1 MKEIMQEL
9 ERKSC
14 DRPVELVKAQYAGKK
29 VIEFYGDYIPEQ
41 WIRAIGAEPYLICKG
56 GEPQAPEATLDYSLR
71 FMNPLAATMVGNY
84 LIGADRVMPM
94 ADAVVIQQHDCHYGR
109 MTEILEFKGLPI
121 YKVGVPADF
130 AVGISQ
136 QYYRHELREFKKFL
150 ENLVGVT
157 LDEDKVREN
166 YAKTN
171 KIHELLRK
179 IDELRKVENPPITFS
194 EFIRLN
200 HYTLRVDYDT
210 SIEALTKIYEKLKDA
225 PGAHAKNAPRILMMG
240 RAVAEGDYVVPGIV
254 EAAGGCI
261 ACDFLDEAI
270 RPYRTNISLEGDI
283 VDAFAEALY
292 DTRDPQC
299 IFQPS
304 WEIRFERLKEY
315 IKEYNIDAILWYQ
328 LAFDEIYDMEYTCYS
343 KWLKELNIPIMK
355 LESSY
360 EYSREATAPLATRLE
375 SFVESVK
382 EAK

>member
-1 MKEIMQEL
+1 MKQIMQEL

-94 ADAVVIQQHDCHYGR
+94 ADGVVIQQHDCHYGR

-136 QYYRHELREFKKFL
+136 QYYRHELREFKAYL
-150 ENLVGVT
+150 EQLVGKP

-194 EFIRLN
+194 DFIRLN

-210 SIEALTKIYEKLKDA
+210 SIAALEQIYDKLKDA
-225 PGAHAKNAPRILMMG
+225 PGVHEAGGPRIMLMG
-240 RAVAEGDYVVPGIV
+240 RAVAEGDYVVPGLV
-254 EAAGGCI
+254 ESAGGCI

-283 VDAFAEALY
+283 VDAFAEAMY

-304 WEIRFERLKEY
+304 WEIRFERVKEFLKEY
-315 IKEYNIDAILWYQ
+315 SIDGILWYQ
-328 LAFDEIYDMEYTCYS
+328 LAFDEIYDMEFTCYS
-343 KWLKELNIPIMK
+343 NWLKELGVPVMK
-355 LESSY
+355 RETSY
-360 EYSREATAPLATRLE
+360 EYSREATAPLATRIE
-375 SFVESVK
+375 SFVESLK

>member
-304 WEIRFERLKEY
+304 WEIRFERLKEF

-360 EYSREATAPLATRLE
+360 EYSREATAPLATRIE

>member
-1 MKEIMQEL
+1 MQEL

-29 VIEFYGDYIPEQ
+29 VIEFYGDYVPEQ

-150 ENLVGVT
+150 EELVGVA

-304 WEIRFERLKEY
+304 WEIRFERLKEF

-343 KWLKELNIPIMK
+343 KWLKELNIPVMK

-360 EYSREATAPLATRLE
+360 EYSREATAPLATRIE

>member
-41 WIRAIGAEPYLICKG
+41 WIRAIDAEPYLICKG

>member
-1 MKEIMQEL
+1 VKEIMQEL

-304 WEIRFERLKEY
+304 WEIRFERLKEL

>member
-1 MKEIMQEL
+1 MKQILQEL

-14 DRPVELVKAQYAGKK
+14 DRPVELVKAKVAGRK
-29 VIEFYGDYIPEQ
+29 VIEYFGDFIPEQ

-84 LIGADRVMPM
+84 LIGADRVMPL
-94 ADAVVIQQHDCHYGR
+94 ADGVVIQQHDCHYGR
-109 MTEILEFKGLPI
+109 MTEILEVKELPI

-136 QYYRHELREFKKFL
+136 QYYRHELREFKAYL
-150 ENLVGVT
+150 ENLVGKP
-157 LDEDKVREN
+157 LDEDAVKAN

-171 KIHELLRK
+171 KINELLRK
-179 IDELRKVENPPITFS
+179 IDDLRKVENPPITFS
-194 EFIRLN
+194 DFIRLN

-210 SIEALTKIYEKLKDA
+210 SIAALEKIYDKLKDA
-225 PGAHAKNAPRILMMG
+225 PGVHEAGGPRILMMG
-240 RAVAEGDYVVPGIV
+240 RAVAEGDYVVAGLV
-254 EAAGGCI
+254 ESAGGCI

-283 VDAFAEALY
+283 VDAYAEAMY

-304 WEIRFERLKEY
+304 WEIRYERVKELLKEY
-315 IKEYNIDAILWYQ
+315 SIDGILWYQ

-343 KWLKELNIPIMK
+343 KWLKELDMPIMK
-355 LESSY
+355 LETSY
-360 EYSREATAPLATRLE
+360 EYSREATAPLATRIE
-375 SFVESVK
+375 SFVESLK